1 MLMNQYFVSL
11 LSKVMVVGQGVPLC
25 QYLCTDATQHKMV
38 MPRMVAQ
45 MAICF
50 IAPPPHSLSYLKGWN
65 VKVSVTSCALI
76 NLIGRADG
84 GGGMAS
90 RWNALTDGRKD
101 GRREEGRR
109 TDEDEVRGRVGI

>member
-1 MLMNQYFVSL
+1 MLVFAHRRNTTQNGHASD
-11 LSKVMVVGQGVPLC
+11 G
-25 QYLCTDATQHKMV
+25 CTDGYMFH
-38 MPRMVAQ
+38 
-45 MAICF
+45 C
-50 IAPPPHSLSYLKGWN
+50 PPPHSLSYLKGWN

-76 NLIGRADG
+76 NLIGSADG

-101 GRREEGRR
+101 GRREKGRR

>member
-25 QYLCTDATQHKMV
+25 QSLRTDATQHKMV

-50 IAPPPHSLSYLKGWN
+50 IAPPPFPILS
-65 VKVSVTSCALI
+65 
-76 NLIGRADG
+76 
-84 GGGMAS
+84 
-90 RWNALTDGRKD
+90 
-101 GRREEGRR
+101 EGV
-109 TDEDEVRGRVGI
+109 ECQGECHVMRVN